1 MQTIFYGA
9 PGKGKSYKI
18 DTNVLS
24 GVDDEHIFRITF
36 HPDFSYSDFVGQL
49 LPTVLPSATPG
60 GTSTITYEF
69 QKGVFTLALEK
80 AYENNAEDVY
90 LVIEEM
96 SRGDCAAIFGDIFQL
111 LDRHKT
117 GTNMGYSRYFIRSPL
132 KISPQKQRNMV

>member
-9 PGKGKSYKI
+9 PGTGKSYKI

-49 LPTVLPSATPG
+49 LPTVLPSATRG

-69 QKGVFTLALEK
+69 QKCVFTLALEK

-90 LVIEEM
+90 LVIE
-96 SRGDCAAIFGDIFQL
+96 
-111 LDRHKT
+111 
-117 GTNMGYSRYFIRSPL
+117 
-132 KISPQKQRNMV
+132 